1 MKAVIG
7 KSEICNDEFPKS
19 LDINKK
25 EITDIKIIAETPNK
39 FFIKLGFNLADKI
52 PPSSKNSESYL
63 PNIATAFSDKPL
75 SEKELKDAF
84 FTWKTK
90 ESWL

>member
-39 FFIKLGFNLADKI
+39 FFIK
-52 PPSSKNSESYL
+52 
-63 PNIATAFSDKPL
+63 
-75 SEKELKDAF
+75 
-84 FTWKTK
+84 
-90 ESWL
+90 

>member
-7 KSEICNDEFPKS
+7 KSEICNDKFSKS
-19 LDINKK
+19 LNINKK
-25 EITDIKIIAETPNK
+25 EITDIKVIAETPNK

-75 SEKELKDAF
+75 SERELNDIF

>member
-7 KSEICNDEFPKS
+7 KSEICNDKFSKS
-19 LDINKK
+19 LNINKK
-25 EITDIKIIAETPNK
+25 EITDIKVIAETPNK

-75 SEKELKDAF
+75 SESELNDIF

>member
-7 KSEICNDEFPKS
+7 KSEICNDKFSKS
-19 LDINKK
+19 LNINKK
-25 EITDIKIIAETPNK
+25 EITDIKVIAETPNK

-75 SEKELKDAF
+75 SESELNDVF
-84 FTWKTK
+84 FTWKIK